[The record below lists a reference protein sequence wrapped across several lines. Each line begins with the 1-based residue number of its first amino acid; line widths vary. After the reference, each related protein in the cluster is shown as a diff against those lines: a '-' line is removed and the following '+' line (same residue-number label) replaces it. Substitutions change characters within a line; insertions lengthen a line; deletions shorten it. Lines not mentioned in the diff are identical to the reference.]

1 MTDTATVGEAAEH
14 IVAAAEVARVEAIA
28 RAARST
34 EGVDAL
40 ARVVA
45 AAHAAGL
52 VSVED
57 LCAAYTAIAAE
68 RARLASVLAQP
79 VETGGAAGD
88 RRVAVMLTPEGVEG
102 LRTVVEL
109 HPLPW
114 LVDGR
119 ELVDARG
126 EVAFAAAPG
135 AVTAAE
141 DRRGERD
148 LLLGLL
154 AAVVAEAGS
163 RK

>member
-1 MTDTATVGEAAEH
+1 MTDTATVSEAADHSE
-14 IVAAAEVARVEAIA
+14 AAAEVARVEAIA
-28 RAARST
+28 RAVRST

-40 ARVVA
+40 LRIVA
-45 AAHAAGL
+45 AANTAGL

-68 RARLASVLAQP
+68 RVRLASVLAQP
-79 VETGGAAGD
+79 VETEGAAGE
-88 RRVAVMLTPEGVEG
+88 RRVAVVLTTEGVEG

-114 LVDGR
+114 TVDGR

-126 EVAFAAAPG
+126 EVAFSAAPG
-135 AVTAAE
+135 AVTAAG

-154 AAVVAEAGS
+154 AALVGEAGS

>member
-1 MTDTATVGEAAEH
+1 MTETTVSEAAEH

-28 RAARST
+28 RAARSS

-40 ARVVA
+40 ARIVA
-45 AAHAAGL
+45 AANTAGL

-68 RARLASVLAQP
+68 RVRLASVLAQP
-79 VETGGAAGD
+79 VETEGGD
-88 RRVAVMLTPEGVEG
+88 RRVAVMLTSEGVEG

-114 LVDGR
+114 TVDGR

-126 EVAFAAAPG
+126 EMAFAAAPG

-154 AAVVAEAGS
+154 AALVGEAGS